1 MRMRI
6 ESIEADAVAI
16 PLSAPTV
23 FANRAVEERQYVIV
37 RVVADT
43 GLGGVGYTYAG
54 GSGGLWLRDGIEQLL
69 APRLRGTSV
78 LAIEESWEQIFGDL
92 LLLGRRGAVLRMLS
106 AVEIAVWDL
115 FAKGAGVPLRY
126 LLGGVQ
132 DTVPAYASGGY
143 YRANDSLDDLIAEID
158 RYGELGFTDFKLKF
172 GGLPL
177 REDLERVAAARRA
190 LDPSVRLA
198 VDVNRAWRSLG
209 QALEAIEALAEYDIC
224 WVEEPFAPDDIAN
237 YVLLTAHSPIP
248 IATGGIEATRWGF
261 GELVDRRAAIILQPD
276 ACAIGGI
283 SEWWRVATV
292 AAEEA
297 IAVIPHGHA
306 NLHAQLAAAIP
317 NCPAVEYF
325 ALREDV
331 YNFERL
337 VANPLTVADGHVVLD
352 QAPGIGVEI
361 DWEAVDWWAIPS
373 PTPAPRQHKT
383 NGKAFL
389 GRELA
394 GSKTSLG
401 DE

>member
-1 MRMRI
+1 MRI

-143 YRANDSLDDLIAEID
+143 
-158 RYGELGFTDFKLKF
+158 
-172 GGLPL
+172 
-177 REDLERVAAARRA
+177 
-190 LDPSVRLA
+190 
-198 VDVNRAWRSLG
+198 
-209 QALEAIEALAEYDIC
+209 
-224 WVEEPFAPDDIAN
+224 
-237 YVLLTAHSPIP
+237 
-248 IATGGIEATRWGF
+248 
-261 GELVDRRAAIILQPD
+261 
-276 ACAIGGI
+276 
-283 SEWWRVATV
+283 
-292 AAEEA
+292 
-297 IAVIPHGHA
+297 
-306 NLHAQLAAAIP
+306 
-317 NCPAVEYF
+317 
-325 ALREDV
+325 
-331 YNFERL
+331 
-337 VANPLTVADGHVVLD
+337 
-352 QAPGIGVEI
+352 
-361 DWEAVDWWAIPS
+361 
-373 PTPAPRQHKT
+373 
-383 NGKAFL
+383 
-389 GRELA
+389 
-394 GSKTSLG
+394 
-401 DE
+401 